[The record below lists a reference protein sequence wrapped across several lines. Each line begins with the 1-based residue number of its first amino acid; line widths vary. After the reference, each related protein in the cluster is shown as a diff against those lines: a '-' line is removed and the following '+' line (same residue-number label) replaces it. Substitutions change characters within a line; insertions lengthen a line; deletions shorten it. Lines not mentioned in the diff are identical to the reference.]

1 MDTPFFSLWN
11 EYGFRFC
18 PSSRSPPT
26 LSLPPPSVSKGSLT
40 SRLEN
45 WLENLWPSKKVSE
58 DTNIEALGPQQ
69 SREGWKLTSCF
80 SPPGSQL
87 RLVESIYIYI
97 YICEIF
103 RAAINKSK
111 SNVIIRIS
119 EEEESRE
126 YRVYIYILFI
136 QKLVVPIA
144 NRVCIFSTFTL
155 VMIKSVTE
163 NRPANPWVVKY
174 LPYKQ

>member
-1 MDTPFFSLWN
+1 MDLDFARRLGHLPLSL
-11 EYGFRFC
+11 
-18 PSSRSPPT
+18 S
-26 LSLPPPSVSKGSLT
+26 LLLPPPSVSKGSLT

-45 WLENLWPSKKVSE
+45 WLENSWPSKKVSE

-97 YICEIF
+97 REIF

-111 SNVIIRIS
+111 SNWIS

-126 YRVYIYILFI
+126 YRVYIYFRT
-136 QKLVVPIA
+136 KTRSSYRIA
-144 NRVCIFSTFTL
+144 CAFSPSPFSL
-155 VMIKSVTE
+155 
-163 NRPANPWVVKY
+163 
-174 LPYKQ
+174 